1 MDHQEKIFQSMET
14 SGFYPHPVSRIEQR
28 ETHIS
33 KVFLTGAYVYKIK
46 KSVNLEFLDYT
57 TLAKRNYYCHQ
68 ETTLNRRLSHNI
80 YLGVV
85 AITFKEGRYY
95 LSGPGKPVEYA
106 VKMRQLPED
115 CSLIRMLKDGKVH
128 YTAIEQLA
136 RMLADFYQSSATS
149 EKITSFGSWETIRA
163 NCEENFGQ
171 MEKFSREMFND
182 RIFQV
187 IHAATRSYLIRRQ
200 PLFQH
205 RTENGKICDCHGD
218 LRSGHVYFDD
228 GIQIID
234 CIEFNERY
242 RYSDIASDLAFLA
255 MDLDFEGFPEMAEHL
270 INFFAQYA
278 NDADM
283 FVLIDFYKCYRAV
296 IRAKV
301 NCLRL
306 ENSNIG
312 DWGRSRIRREIDRYM
327 DLAYGYALQFTR
339 PTLWVVC
346 GMPASGKSTISNE
359 LSGILDINVFCSDL
373 VRKELFGLKPHDF
386 MDVPFEKGI
395 YSKGAGSLTYG
406 KLLLLAQEEIEK
418 GDSVILDATFS
429 NIHQRGEAL
438 RLAGDTDANIVFVEC
453 LSPVNLSKARLMKR
467 RTGSSISDARLRHFE
482 QFKKRFEP
490 LNEIPDEI
498 HIPIDTERPLQ
509 ESIRKIL
516 SQANMISDRE
526 NIRAGSS
533 SRIVKNTPFK
543 ERTPGVKHRTI
554 RKGEENVH

>member
-1 MDHQEKIFQSMET
+1 MNHQEKIFQFMEA
-14 SGFYPHPVSRIEQR
+14 SDFYPHPVSKIEQR

-85 AITFKEGRYY
+85 AITIKEGRYY
-95 LSGPGKPVEYA
+95 LSGPGEPVEYA
-106 VKMRQLPED
+106 VKMRQLPES
-115 CSLIRMLKDGKVH
+115 CSLIRMLKDGKVDN
-128 YTAIEQLA
+128 TTIDRLA
-136 RMLADFYQSSATS
+136 RMLADFYQCSATGGR
-149 EKITSFGSWETIRA
+149 ITAFGSWETIRA

-171 MEKFSREMFND
+171 MERFAGEMLND
-182 RIFQV
+182 RIFYV
-187 IHAATRSYLIRRQ
+187 IRAATRSFLIRRQ

-205 RTENGKICDCHGD
+205 RIENGKICDCHGD
-218 LRSGHVYFDD
+218 LRSGHIYFDD

-278 NDADM
+278 NDADA
-283 FVLIDFYKCYRAV
+283 LIRT
-296 IRAKV
+296 KV

-306 ENSNIG
+306 EDSSIG

-359 LSGILDINVFCSDL
+359 LSGILDIKVFCSDL

-395 YSKGAGSLTYG
+395 YSKGASSLTYG

-418 GDSVILDATFS
+418 GASVIIDATFS

-453 LSPVNLSKARLMKR
+453 LSPASLSKARLMKR
-467 RTGSSISDARLRHFE
+467 RTGTSISDARLRHFE

-509 ESIRKIL
+509 EIIQKIL

-526 NIRAGSS
+526 NIRAGS
-533 SRIVKNTPFK
+533 
-543 ERTPGVKHRTI
+543 
-554 RKGEENVH
+554 

>member
-1 MDHQEKIFQSMET
+1 MNHQEKIFQLMKKP
-14 SGFYPHPVSRIEQR
+14 GFYPHVVSKIEQR

-33 KVFLTGAYVYKIK
+33 KVFLTGTYVYKIK
-46 KSVNLEFLDYT
+46 KSVNMEFLDYT

-115 CSLIRMLKDGKVH
+115 CSLIRMLKDGKVDH
-128 YTAIEQLA
+128 TAIDRLA
-136 RMLADFYQSSATS
+136 RMLADFYQCSATGGR
-149 EKITSFGSWETIRA
+149 ITAFGSWETIRA

-171 MEKFSREMFND
+171 MERFTGEMFNN
-182 RIFQV
+182 RIFHV
-187 IHAATRSYLIRRQ
+187 IRAATRSFLIRRR

-205 RTENGKICDCHGD
+205 RTENEKICDCHGD
-218 LRSGHVYFDD
+218 LRSGHIYFDD

-255 MDLDFEGFPEMAEHL
+255 MDLNFEGFPEMAEHL

-278 NDADM
+278 NDSDM
-283 FVLIDFYKCYRAV
+283 LVLIDFYKCYRAL
-296 IRAKV
+296 IRTKV

-306 ENSNIG
+306 ENSSIRDYG
-312 DWGRSRIRREIDRYM
+312 KARIRREIDRYM
-327 DLAYGYALQFTR
+327 DLAYRYALQFTR
-339 PTLWVVC
+339 PTLWVIC

-359 LSGILDINVFCSDL
+359 LSRILDIKVFCSDL

-395 YSKGAGSLTYG
+395 YSKGASSLTYG

-418 GDSVILDATFS
+418 GASVILDATFS

-438 RLAGDTDANIVFVEC
+438 RLARDTDANIVFVEC
-453 LSPVNLSKARLMKR
+453 LLPVTLSKSRLMKR

-482 QFKKRFEP
+482 QFKNQFEP

-498 HIPIDTERPLQ
+498 HISIDSERPLQ

-516 SQANMISDRE
+516 SQENMISDRE

-533 SRIVKNTPFK
+533 SRIVENSQFREK
-543 ERTPGVKHRTI
+543 TPGMKHRTI
-554 RKGEENVH
+554 RKGEGNVH

>member
-1 MDHQEKIFQSMET
+1 MGWQRQMNHQEKIFQLMEKP
-14 SGFYPHPVSRIEQR
+14 GFYPHAVSKIEHR

-57 TLAKRNYYCHQ
+57 TLSKRNYYCHQ

-85 AITFKEGRYY
+85 AITFNEGRYY

-115 CSLIRMLKDGKVH
+115 RSLIRMLKDGKIDH
-128 YTAIEQLA
+128 TAIDRLA
-136 RMLADFYQSSATS
+136 RMIADFYQCSATGGR
-149 EKITSFGSWETIRA
+149 ITAFGSWETIHA
-163 NCEENFGQ
+163 NCEENFRQ
-171 MEKFSREMFND
+171 MERFAGEMFND
-182 RIFQV
+182 RIFHV
-187 IHAATRSYLIRRQ
+187 IRAATRSFLIRRRF
-200 PLFQH
+200 LFQH

-218 LRSGHVYFDD
+218 LRSGHIYFDD

-242 RYSDIASDLAFLA
+242 RYSDMASDLAFLA
-255 MDLDFEGFPEMAEHL
+255 MDLDFEGFPEIAGHL

-283 FVLIDFYKCYRAV
+283 FVLIDFYKCYRAL
-296 IRAKV
+296 IRTKV

-306 ENSNIG
+306 ENSSIG
-312 DWGRSRIRREIDRYM
+312 DWATARIRREIDRYT
-327 DLAYGYALQFTR
+327 DLAYGYALRFTR
-339 PTLWVVC
+339 PTVWVVC

-359 LSGILDINVFCSDL
+359 LSRVLDIKVFCSDL
-373 VRKELFGLKPHDF
+373 VRKELFGIEPHDF
-386 MDVPFEKGI
+386 VDTPFEKGI
-395 YSKGAGSLTYG
+395 YSKGASSLTYG

-418 GDSVILDATFS
+418 GASVILDATFS
-429 NIHQRGEAL
+429 NTHQRGEAL
-438 RLAGDTDANIVFVEC
+438 RLARDADVNIVFVEC

-467 RTGSSISDARLRHFE
+467 KTGPSISDARLRHFE
-482 QFKKRFEP
+482 QFNKRFEP

-498 HIPIDTERPLQ
+498 HVPVDTQRALKECIQ
-509 ESIRKIL
+509 KIL
-516 SQANMISDRE
+516 SQDNMMPDRE

-533 SRIVKNTPFK
+533 SRILESTPFRGK
-543 ERTPGVKHRTI
+543 TSGV
-554 RKGEENVH
+554 